1 MKLLAVVVAGVVA
14 FLLAVTGA
22 LVLFSLAMLAGG
34 GDGESGL
41 ASQQALD
48 DIPTELLSVYQGA
61 AASCGMRWAV
71 LAAVGKV
78 ETDHGRSTARG
89 VGSGANPAGAMGPMQ
104 FLAGTWAAYGVD
116 ANDDA
121 TVDVYNPADA
131 IWGAARYLCA
141 SGAGDPAGLRS
152 AIWSY
157 NHADWYVD
165 EVLAVAAGYEV
176 AVVGGGDARLLADNP
191 NLSLTRAA
199 REDLISG
206 DIDQQV
212 VSFLTWAVSR
222 HTISVSVLRSGHSKY
237 VADSARVSDH
247 WYGRGVDI
255 YAVDGE
261 LVTLGSPAARGFA
274 LEASALLVGR
284 PDEIGV
290 PWSDLTDRPGVF
302 SDSDHLTHLHLGWS
316 ADGVSPQ
323 GFLAGDRSADGF
335 RTGRPEH
342 SRDPGKGG
350 RIRNSLR

>member
-14 FLLAVTGA
+14 FLLPVAGA
-22 LVLFSLAMLAGG
+22 LVLFSLAMLG
-34 GDGESGL
+34 GDGHGESGP

-48 DIPTELLSVYQGA
+48 DIPAELLPVYHGA

-71 LAAVGKV
+71 LAAVGKI
-78 ETDHGRSTARG
+78 ETDHGRSTAPG
-89 VGSGANPAGAMGPMQ
+89 ASSGANPAGAMGPMQ
-104 FLAGTWAAYGVD
+104 FLAGTWDAYGVD

-121 TVDVYNPADA
+121 TVDVYDPVDA

-141 SGAGDPAGLRS
+141 NGAQDPAGLRS

-206 DIDQQV
+206 AIDQQV
-212 VSFLTWAVSR
+212 VSFLAWAVSR

-237 VADSARVSDH
+237 VADSAQVSDH

-261 LVTLGSPAARGFA
+261 LVALSSPAARAFA
-274 LEASALLVGR
+274 VEASDLPAGR
-284 PDEIGV
+284 PDEIGL
-290 PWSDLTDRPGVF
+290 PWFDLTNRPGVF
-302 SDSDHLTHLHLGWS
+302 SDSDHLTHIHFGWS
-316 ADGVSPQ
+316 PKAELFHQMKDSGQ
-323 GFLAGDRSADGF
+323 
-335 RTGRPEH
+335 
-342 SRDPGKGG
+342 
-350 RIRNSLR
+350 